1 MNFKKTVISALSISA
16 LALSVSGAASAKEM
30 NSSPV
35 PKAKPI
41 VVSSPIKVQD
51 YSITL
56 KVGETKDISNPI
68 AYYYSSDS
76 SGVASVTQGG
86 VVKGV
91 SKGKAT
97 ITLLKQDR
105 SVLGKVYVT
114 VQ

>member
-1 MNFKKTVISALSISA
+1 MNVKKTVVSALSISA
-16 LALSVSGAASAKEM
+16 LALAVGGAASAKEI
-30 NSSPV
+30 NTSPV
-35 PKAKPI
+35 PKTNSI
-41 VVSSPIKVQD
+41 VVSGPIKAQD

-56 KVGETKDISNPI
+56 KAGETRDISNPV

-91 SKGKAT
+91 SKGSAT